1 MVKFLFFERQ
11 CGRCEDQIGGLDE
24 GEILPTRYLSDRDL
38 IQCDAC
44 DGCVQSSDRMNNARS
59 QGERRKPL

>member
-11 CGRCEDQIGGLDE
+11 CVRCEDQIGGLDE

-38 IQCDAC
+38 IQCAR
-44 DGCVQSSDRMNNARS
+44 CV
-59 QGERRKPL
+59 RRLRAIIRQNE